1 VTELAHFPVE
11 ALHYAGST
19 LRVEA
24 LAHGVMRIVLARPQV
39 RNAFN
44 ARMIQEL
51 GRALA
56 DLAGLAERPGAGL
69 RLLLLEGEGTVF
81 CAGADLAYMQ
91 EQATA
96 GAAAN
101 LESAL
106 ELGRMFRALAGFP
119 MPVVSF
125 VRGAAIG
132 GGMGLAVCSDFVLAE
147 ARAVFATSEVTLGL
161 VPAVISPY
169 VVRKLGLAHAAP
181 LMLTGRRIQ
190 AREALLSGLVQRLVE
205 PAETGEAALCRVL
218 REFLGAGPQAA
229 RATRE
234 LLRQIAP
241 LPAAELFELT
251 AGTIAAARA
260 SAEGQAGLAAFFQ
273 HSAPGWAHPLPVPEK
288 KD

>member
-1 VTELAHFPVE
+1 MTDLVHFPLE
-11 ALHYAGST
+11 GLRRAGAT

-24 LAHGVMRIVLARPQV
+24 LAHGVLRIVLARPEV

-44 ARMIQEL
+44 AQMIQEL
-51 GRALA
+51 ARALE
-56 DLAGLAERPGAGL
+56 DLAALPEAAL

-81 CAGADLAYMQ
+81 CAGADLAYMR

-96 GAAAN
+96 GSGAN
-101 LESAL
+101 LESAR
-106 ELGRMFRALAGFP
+106 ELGRMFRTLAGFP
-119 MPVVSF
+119 VPVVSF

-147 ARAVFATSEVTLGL
+147 PQALFATSEVRLGL

-190 AREALLSGLVQRLVE
+190 AREGLVSGLVQRLVDPGE
-205 PAETGEAALCRVL
+205 PCEAALSRVL
-218 REFLGAGPQAA
+218 REFLAAGPQAA

-234 LLRQIAP
+234 LLARIAP
-241 LPAAELFELT
+241 LPGPELFERT
-251 AGTIAAARA
+251 AAAIAAARA
-260 SAEGQAGLAAFFQ
+260 SAEGQAGLGAFFQ
-273 HSAPGWAHPLPVPEK
+273 RTAPGWVHPLPVPEQK
-288 KD
+288 A